1 MAFKLRSGN
10 NTPFKQMGG
19 DKETAEQYNATVK
32 AEHEAKLQSYN
43 DSTASYKNQVEIDN
57 IQTYLENEVTEYDA
71 RLAATK
77 DTLTSAEHE
86 ELVSSHNKQLDKG
99 EKTMDKVFELH
110 DENVERGIYDPKG
123 VEWRGERNPDDLR
136 PTKPREPMEMIDPI
150 KIKNIDMGQ
159 VAEPQPTKA
168 LPYELVKNNA
178 KYFTAEMKGKRG
190 GSYIKGEDG
199 KSEINLKDQAGN
211 TVFTGSQTEFTEK
224 YGDVLKRGSKKYGQE
239 DREDRFYINR

>member
-10 NTPFKQMGG
+10 SPMFNRVGEE
-19 DKETAEQYNATVK
+19 KETNAQYNARVK

-57 IQTYLENEVTEYDA
+57 IQTYLENDVTEYDA

-86 ELVSSHNKQLDKG
+86 ELVSSHNKQMDKG
-99 EKTMDKVFELH
+99 EKTIDKVFELH

-150 KIKNIDMGQ
+150 KIKNIDMG
-159 VAEPQPTKA
+159 ATKA
-168 LPYELVKNNA
+168 EELMKA
-178 KYFTAEMKGKRG
+178 GIDIDKSKYTYSKYYDTKKKEYRVRVVDKSRK
-190 GSYIKGEDG
+190 SKTN
-199 KSEINLKDQAGN
+199 SEIDNVSLDAFNEMYK
-211 TVFTGSQTEFTEK
+211 
-224 YGDVLKRGSKKYGQE
+224 
-239 DREDRFYINR
+239 

>member
-10 NTPFKQMGG
+10 SPMFNRVGEE
-19 DKETAEQYNATVK
+19 KETNAQYNARVK

-71 RLAATK
+71 RLTATK

-86 ELVSSHNKQLDKG
+86 ELVSSHNKQMDKG
-99 EKTMDKVFELH
+99 EKTIDKVFELH

-150 KIKNIDMGQ
+150 KIKNIDMG
-159 VAEPQPTKA
+159 ATKA
-168 LPYELVKNNA
+168 EEPLKPAGIDIDKS
-178 KYFTAEMKGKRG
+178 KYTYSKYYDTKKKEYRVRVVDKSRK
-190 GSYIKGEDG
+190 SKTN
-199 KSEINLKDQAGN
+199 SEIDNVSLDAFNEMYK
-211 TVFTGSQTEFTEK
+211 
-224 YGDVLKRGSKKYGQE
+224 
-239 DREDRFYINR
+239 